1 MSTKQSYHILCTGDL
16 HLGRFPS
23 RVPASSRDLSVSSVW
38 EATIEY
44 AIAQAVDAVALTGDV
59 VDRDNR
65 FFESYGPLR
74 RGLDRLAKHDIDT
87 FAVSGNHDYQ
97 VFPHLVDA
105 LEARRF
111 HLLGRGG
118 TWGTASLDI
127 DGKEAVRFVGWSFPA
142 SHVRRSPVDDLDL
155 DASDVPVVGLVH
167 ADLDKDDSSYA
178 PVTRASLASQ
188 PVDAWLLGHIHKPK
202 LLNGSS
208 PLILYP
214 GSPQPLDPGE
224 EGVHGPWR
232 LEITAQGQVTAHQVE
247 LASVHYETLSVDLSD
262 VRDPSAFKSAVVK
275 TVEAAGKAQAERDTL
290 KHIVCRLQ
298 CTGRTPIHRKVDEY
312 AEAVIGQD
320 FPVAKGATATIDG
333 VEVATRPDVNL
344 EEVAQ
349 RSDPPGMLA
358 QMLLEL
364 QRGDDEHTE
373 LVQKTRRELEVINQ
387 KNKYASLRRA
397 EAGSGSEAGSA
408 SHPGHGSQ
416 TDTAGARK
424 LLVRQGL
431 KLLDALLAQ
440 KDGASNA

>member
-1 MSTKQSYHILCTGDL
+1 MPDRQSYQVLCTGDL

-23 RVPASSRDLSVSSVW
+23 RVPALSRDLSVSSVW
-38 EATIEY
+38 EATVEY
-44 AIAQAVDAVALTGDV
+44 AVAQAVDAVALTGDV
-59 VDRDNR
+59 VDRENR

-74 RGLDRLAKHDIDT
+74 RGLERLAQNDIDT

-118 TWGTASLDI
+118 TWGTASLHI
-127 DGKEAVRFVGWSFPA
+127 DGEEAVRFVGWSYPA

-155 DASDVPVVGLVH
+155 DASDVPVVGLLH
-167 ADLDKDDSSYA
+167 ADLDKNDSRYA
-178 PVTRASLASQ
+178 PVTRASLSSQ
-188 PVDAWLLGHIHKPK
+188 PVDAWLLGHIHKPQR
-202 LLNGSS
+202 LNGSS

-232 LEITAQGQVTAHQVE
+232 LEITAQGQVTAHQVK
-247 LASVHYETLSVDLSD
+247 LASVHYETLSIDLEG
-262 VRDPSAFKSAVVK
+262 VRDESAFKSAIILAL
-275 TVEAAGKAQAERDTL
+275 EAAGKAHAERDAL
-290 KHIVCRLQ
+290 QHIVCRLQ
-298 CTGRTPIHRKVDEY
+298 CTGRTPIHRKVDDY
-312 AEAVIGQD
+312 AAGVIGQNV
-320 FPVAKGATATIDG
+320 PVAGGVTATIDG

-344 EEVAQ
+344 EELAQ

-358 QMLLEL
+358 QVLLEL
-364 QRGDDEHTE
+364 QRGEGKHAE
-373 LVQKTRRELEVINQ
+373 LVQKTQRELEVINQ
-387 KNKYASLRRA
+387 KNKYAALRRA
-397 EAGSGSEAGSA
+397 EAGSA
-408 SHPGHGSQ
+408 SPFDVAQ
-416 TDTAGARK
+416 TDATGSRE

-431 KLLDALLAQ
+431 KLLDNLLAQ